1 MSFTALV
8 YGQQRVEIAS
18 ALGSEPGSEPA
29 RLRAATYIGSE
40 PGSAAGS
47 EPGSAEGS
55 QLHWQRAGL
64 G

>member
-18 ALGSEPGSEPA
+18 ALGSEPGSALGSAE
-29 RLRAATYIGSE
+29 GSE
-40 PGSAAGS
+40 PGSAA
-47 EPGSAEGS
+47 GS